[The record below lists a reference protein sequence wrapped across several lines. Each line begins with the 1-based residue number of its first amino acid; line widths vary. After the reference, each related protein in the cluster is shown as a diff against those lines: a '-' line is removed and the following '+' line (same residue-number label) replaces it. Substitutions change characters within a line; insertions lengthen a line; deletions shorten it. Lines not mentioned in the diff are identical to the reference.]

1 MSSLAQVAQVPVAS
15 AESVHRPA
23 PGAQPPRDEVEEV
36 ADLDDPF
43 PGGPDSAYYFPSKK
57 KVKLAVAV
65 FVKKVR
71 NGHQLDVKKIVER
84 WVQKHTNSSH
94 ASPLETTVLKT
105 LLTSLLEEVKVHTK
119 LTQYGTRILL
129 VLTAFENVLENV
141 SDVVNIVDLYFRG
154 QYVFFGLSLG
164 CVVSPLHFC
173 CESLLRC
180 VCTTANPCVYSN
192 VRSVLF
198 QSLHLRPPAPPLT
211 PLFCLYTL
219 FHAGDRS
226 VVFVCLYLSYGPRSL
241 GLRLRVHD
249 ELPWHL
255 VVPLSERYRSA

>member
-1 MSSLAQVAQVPVAS
+1 MSSLAEVAQVPVAS

-43 PGGPDSAYYFPSKK
+43 PGGPNSPYDFALKK

-164 CVVSPLHFC
+164 CVVSSACFSFR
-173 CESLLRC
+173 SLLSC
-180 VCTTANPCVYSN
+180 VSRTVNPYGNLRS
-192 VRSVLF
+192 SVLF
-198 QSLHLRPPAPPLT
+198 QSLHLRPPSPP
-211 PLFCLYTL
+211 PFCLYTL
-219 FHAGDRS
+219 FRAGDRNLG
-226 VVFVCLYLSYGPRSL
+226 FVCRCLSYGPRSL

-255 VVPLSERYRSA
+255 VVPLCERYRSA

>member
-1 MSSLAQVAQVPVAS
+1 MSSASAQVAQTPVAS
-15 AESVHRPA
+15 AENAHRPA

-154 QYVFFGLSLG
+154 QHVFFGLSLG
-164 CVVSPLHFC
+164 CVVSSACFSFR
-173 CESLLRC
+173 SLLSC
-180 VCTTANPCVYSN
+180 VSRTVNPYGNLRS
-192 VRSVLF
+192 SVLF
-198 QSLHLRPPAPPLT
+198 QSLHLRPPSPP
-211 PLFCLYTL
+211 PF
-219 FHAGDRS
+219 
-226 VVFVCLYLSYGPRSL
+226 
-241 GLRLRVHD
+241 
-249 ELPWHL
+249 
-255 VVPLSERYRSA
+255 VPLHSVPRR

>member
-1 MSSLAQVAQVPVAS
+1 MSSSAQVVQAPPVAS
-15 AESVHRPA
+15 AENAHRPA
-23 PGAQPPRDEVEEV
+23 PRAQPARDEDEVEEV
-36 ADLDDPF
+36 VVRAAAEAIVVALF
-43 PGGPDSAYYFPSKK
+43 PGGPNSTLDFASKK
-57 KVKLAVAV
+57 EVKLAVAV

-119 LTQYGTRILL
+119 LTQYGTRFLL

-164 CVVSPLHFC
+164 CVVSSGCLSFGN
-173 CESLLRC
+173 LL
-180 VCTTANPCVYSN
+180 T
-192 VRSVLF
+192 
-198 QSLHLRPPAPPLT
+198 
-211 PLFCLYTL
+211 
-219 FHAGDRS
+219 
-226 VVFVCLYLSYGPRSL
+226 
-241 GLRLRVHD
+241 
-249 ELPWHL
+249 
-255 VVPLSERYRSA
+255 